1 MTDTTIRQPSAF
13 TRLLLLVPLLGTLI
27 RDAAKSDEALI
38 FAILNGVMLWVVAGF
53 IWGIAGVLAVA
64 LVLAPTVLFTV
75 CAMMLMGGKIS

>member
-1 MTDTTIRQPSAF
+1 MTDTTIRPPSAF